1 MEIDEKLLDTV
12 PIGKYGYPDWTKVYG
27 KLNKKD
33 LFYHQ
38 FSVKPGWFND
48 CRKNYPELYL
58 IFTKEEADNKL
69 LAYSSLL
76 EQWRDQLTYIP
87 SEEDPRVLELYDPDS
102 EEGIPNLSDLI
113 KLTQSTFMD
122 LCLPIRNAL
131 ELRRL
136 IRRREYF
143 LGRVLETEQMIEGLK
158 SN

>member
-1 MEIDEKLLDTV
+1 MIDEKLLDAV
-12 PIGKYGYPDWTKVYG
+12 PINQYGYPDWSKIYG

-33 LFYHQ
+33 LHFHQ
-38 FSVKPGWFND
+38 FEIKPAWFND

-58 IFTKEEADNKL
+58 IFPKEEADNKL

-76 EQWRDQLTYIP
+76 DQWRNQLTYRP
-87 SEEDPRVLELYDPDS
+87 SENDPRVLKLYDPDS